1 MADVEV
7 QAAVATGDERK
18 KVILFGGSGLLG
30 RQLKINLPNAG
41 FEVLAPTHSDVDI
54 TNILEVI
61 EFVTYHMPDVVINCA
76 AYTDVDDCEHKPR
89 LAHEVNAQGA
99 ENIAISA
106 EENDIRLIHVSTD
119 YVFSSNDNEKVFSE
133 DDEPCPCNVYGESK
147 AEGEKL
153 VLAAC
158 ENPTIVRTAW
168 LYGPGGPSFVHSI
181 VRRMVEMRDFGW
193 VKVVDDQFGCPTPT
207 MLVVDVIIHLL
218 KHPEVSGI
226 FHAVTRGWTSRYK
239 FASEISRLLRV
250 YRRDLPLIGE
260 IEACSSKSFICDAK
274 RPKSSILGSDRLET
288 TGYRRFG
295 WESAL
300 RMFLLREWD
309 NADVLDKVVKQV
321 SDKPMSVDTG
331 PVIDVDNSNTVM
343 LQ

>member
-1 MADVEV
+1 MADIEV
-7 QAAVATGDERK
+7 QTVVATGRERK
-18 KVILFGGSGLLG
+18 KIVIFGGSGLLG
-30 RQLKINLPNAG
+30 RQLVIDLPNAG
-41 FEVLAPTHSDVDI
+41 YDVLAPTHSDVDI

-61 EFVTYHMPDVVINCA
+61 EYVTFHKPDVVINCA

-89 LAHEVNAQGA
+89 LAHEVNAHGA

-106 EENDIRLIHVSTD
+106 AENGIRLIHMSTD
-119 YVFSSNDNEKVFSE
+119 YVFSSDKRTKVFSE
-133 DDEPCPCNVYGESK
+133 GDEPCPCNVYGESK

-168 LYGPGGPSFVHSI
+168 LYGPGGPSFVHSV
-181 VRRMVEMRDFGW
+181 VRQMVEMRDFGW
-193 VKVVDDQFGCPTPT
+193 VKVVGDQFGCPTPT
-207 MLVVDVIIHLL
+207 MLVVDAIIHLL
-218 KHPEVSGI
+218 NHPEASGI
-226 FHAVTRGWTSRYK
+226 FHAVTRGWTSRFK
-239 FASEISRLLRV
+239 FASEVSRLLRV

-260 IEACSSKSFICDAK
+260 IKECSSKSFVCDAK
-274 RPKSSILGSDRLET
+274 RPASSILDSDRLEE

-309 NADVLDKVVKQV
+309 NADVMDKVA
-321 SDKPMSVDTG
+321 KPFVDRSMSIDMG
-331 PVIDVDNSNTVM
+331 PAIDVDSSNAIMVE
-343 LQ
+343 